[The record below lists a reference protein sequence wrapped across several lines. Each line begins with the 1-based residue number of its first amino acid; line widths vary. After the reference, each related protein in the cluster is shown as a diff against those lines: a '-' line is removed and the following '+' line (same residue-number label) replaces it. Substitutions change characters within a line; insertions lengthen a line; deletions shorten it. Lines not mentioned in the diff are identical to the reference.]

1 MILNLKGPNEK
12 VPTTLPEASAYPKH
26 IMNGK
31 IAYFD
36 LTGNQTGEAPFSYL
50 GTDKNGNDVYEFLEG
65 AFAGKFV
72 LPDNTCICIAKDT
85 NGKLI
90 MSN

>member
-12 VPTTLPEASAYPKH
+12 VPTTLPEASAYPEH

-36 LTGNQTGEAPFSYL
+36 LTGKQTGEAPFSYL

-65 AFAGKFV
+65 AFAKQFMLLDG
-72 LPDNTCICIAKDT
+72 TYASITKDT
-85 NGKLI
+85 GGKLI